1 MSISAFQGPL
11 IAGFSELV
19 GGAVSP
25 GTNPDAGP
33 SLLSGLGLLDPR
45 AFFGYEPGS
54 AAGSAC
60 VGWNSGLRY
69 PTINAIPM
77 TLSATIIA
85 AAAHTVGGTAMT
97 LASANADG
105 IAVGV
110 SVTRADTGAVVK
122 NLLKLDP
129 AVASV
134 TASIPLGSNIMTV
147 TAVGAPGGHCYNQLC
162 AGMVLKDATNSGYLP
177 TGTYIVGGAWN
188 GQGTGFG
195 GLGTYLLSAAA
206 TTAISGD
213 NITGLFTN
221 IAANGVLYSFT
232 PFGSSGS
239 VQAWNPGDMISRA
252 VSITSTTSQVV
263 QTFTINGLDVFGY
276 PMTEVITLSGTTA
289 TTTNGKKAFKYIS
302 SVTPSVTDSTGSY
315 SVGTQDI
322 VGYPIRTDNFTVG
335 ADFDCTMMFNAA
347 NIVATTGYTAAV
359 LTSPATSSTGDVR
372 GTYALQTSS
381 NGTLRY
387 IVTQRPQPAA
397 YGISALYGVSQYTAW

>member
-1 MSISAFQGPL
+1 MSITAYSGPMVV
-11 IAGFSELV
+11 GYTELV
-19 GGAVSP
+19 GGVASP
-25 GTNPDAGP
+25 ATNPEQGP
-33 SLLSGLGLLDPR
+33 SLFPALGIIDPR
-45 AFFGYEPGS
+45 SFYGYAPGQNFGS
-54 AAGSAC
+54 AAA
-60 VGWNSGLRY
+60 GWAISNRIQS
-69 PTINAIPM
+69 INAIPM

-85 AAAHTVGGTAMT
+85 AAAHTVGGTAMV

-110 SVTRADTGAVVK
+110 TATRADTGVQVK
-122 NLLKLDP
+122 SLLKLDP

-147 TAVGAPGGHCYNQLC
+147 SAVTAPGGHCYNQLC
-162 AGMVLKDATNSGYLP
+162 PGMVLKDATNAGYLP

-188 GQGTGFG
+188 NQGSGFG

-213 NITGLFTN
+213 TITGLFTN
-221 IAANGVLYSFT
+221 ILANGVPYST
-232 PFGSSGS
+232 IPFGAAGTL
-239 VQAWNPGDMISRA
+239 QMWNGGDMISRA

-263 QTFTINGLDVFGY
+263 QTFTVNGLDVYGY
-276 PMTEVITLSGTTA
+276 PMTEVITLSGTAA

-302 SVTPSVTDSTGSY
+302 SVTPSVTDGTGSY

-322 VGYPIRTDNFTVG
+322 VGFPIRSDNYQVG
-335 ADFDCTMMFNAA
+335 ADFDVSMMFNNA
-347 NIVATTGYTAAV
+347 NIVATTGYLAAV
-359 LTSPATSSTGDVR
+359 LTAATNATGDVR

-387 IVTQRPQPAA
+387 VVAQSPQRAAVGVAGLLGNTQF
-397 YGISALYGVSQYTAW
+397 TAW